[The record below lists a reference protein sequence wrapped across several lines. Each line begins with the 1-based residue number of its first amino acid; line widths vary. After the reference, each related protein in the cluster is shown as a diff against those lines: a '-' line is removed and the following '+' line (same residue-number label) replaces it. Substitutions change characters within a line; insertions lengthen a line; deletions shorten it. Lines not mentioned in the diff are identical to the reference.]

1 MKFLIDM
8 ATNPVLVSAAAGWFC
23 AQFLK
28 ILGEILKGDF
38 SLKRLKGGGG
48 MPSAH
53 SATVVGLTTGA
64 AITYGGGSFAF
75 AISLFFAIIVMYD
88 AMGVRYETGREARAL
103 NLLDRKRR
111 ERETTAADR
120 EPLLEK
126 PLEEKMGHTL
136 PEIIAGVLVGL
147 IAGIIVCQLLP

>member
-8 ATNPVLVSAAAGWFC
+8 VQNPVLMSAAAGWFC

-53 SATVVGLTTGA
+53 SATVVGLTVGA

-103 NLLDRKRR
+103 NLLNR
-111 ERETTAADR
+111 ERQKEKPAESGR
-120 EPLLEK
+120 EPLLEQ
-126 PLEEKMGHTL
+126 PLEEKMGHTF
-136 PEIIAGVLVGL
+136 PEIIAGVAVGL
-147 IAGIIVCQLLP
+147 LAGIITCHLLP

>member
-64 AITYGGGSFAF
+64 AITYGGGSFAL

-103 NLLDRKRR
+103 NLLDRERR